1 MKKIRSMLILSLGL
15 IPAFFNCSFGQQ
27 NTTVPMDESQW
38 TVKSDEYRFE
48 EYLGVSSIYLPKGSA
63 HLNEVEFHNGIIEF
77 DIAFP
82 QGRGFPGVNFRIQDD
97 QNYEELYI
105 RPHQSG
111 NPDAN
116 QYTPVFN
123 GMAGW
128 QLYYGEG
135 HAAPVKYKYD
145 AWNHVKLVIRG
156 TVGEVYINDMEKP
169 LFQIYELKHGNV
181 RGPIALKGNAK
192 SHFANFSYTLVDN
205 PQLKLP
211 EKEIPKL
218 EENVIGKYQV
228 SNVVEDA
235 AILGKTWL
243 KADEIP
249 GLKWTGINSEFTGAI
264 NIARVAQ
271 RAQNKNTALL
281 KITISS
287 DADQIKRLDFG
298 FSDKVQAY
306 VNGKLIYSGNN
317 VFRSRDYRYLGTIGY
332 FDSIYLDLKKGD
344 TEIVFAVTEGFGGWG
359 FKAKLEDRKGILE
372 SN

>member
-1 MKKIRSMLILSLGL
+1 MKTIKFSLALLSGIILTFANYAS
-15 IPAFFNCSFGQQ
+15 GQQ
-27 NTTVPMDESQW
+27 TSIVSMDVSNW

-48 EYLGVSSIYLPKGSA
+48 EYLGVPSIYLPQGSA
-63 HLNEVEFHNGIIEF
+63 QLNDVVFHNGIIEF

-82 QGRGFPGVNFRIQDD
+82 RGRGFPGLHFRMQDD

-123 GMAGW
+123 GMPGW

-145 AWNHVKLVIRG
+145 SWNHVKLIIKG
-156 TVGEVYINDMEKP
+156 TTGEVYINDMEKP
-169 LFQIYELKHGNV
+169 LFQIYELKHGDV

-205 PQLKLP
+205 PELKLP
-211 EKEIPKL
+211 VKEIPKL
-218 EENVIGKYQV
+218 EAYVIGKYQV
-228 SNVVEDA
+228 SNAVEDA
-235 AILGKTWL
+235 TILGKTWL
-243 KADEIP
+243 KVDGIP
-249 GLKWTGINSEFTGAI
+249 DVKWTEINSEYTGAI

-271 RAQNKNTALL
+271 RAENKNTALV
-281 KITISS
+281 KFAISS
-287 DADQIKRLDFG
+287 DADQMKRLDFG
-298 FSDKVQAY
+298 FSDKVQIY
-306 VNGKLIYSGNN
+306 VNGKLTYGGNN
-317 VFRSRDYRYLGTIGY
+317 VFRTRDYRYLGTIGY

-344 TEIVFAVTEGFGGWG
+344 NEVLFAVTEGFGGWG
-359 FKAKLEDRKGILE
+359 IKARLENMMGIAVK
-372 SN
+372 N